1 MGKLLYSKLI
11 YITIMFFFIF
21 TVVLAQSGLKMEDPL
36 YQQGKILR
44 RNFKVIYQYF
54 SEVENGG
61 MVFSRGYL
69 YEKAYTDKNKYIS
82 EYELL
87 KEGLVKKYGKPILD
101 KQEWKDDGYKGMK
114 ALWGHAVSK
123 GKLTF
128 LSAWKTE
135 SLDIELSLYGKDYRI
150 YLEIHTK
157 TKG

>member
-1 MGKLLYSKLI
+1 MGKLLYSKSI

>member
-1 MGKLLYSKLI
+1 MKRLFYLKLI
-11 YITIMFFFIF
+11 YITIMFFFVF
-21 TVVLAQSGLKMEDPL
+21 TTVLAQSELKMEDPL
-36 YQQGKILR
+36 YQQGKILG
-44 RNFKVIYQYF
+44 RNFKVTYQYF
-54 SEVENGG
+54 SEEENGK

-69 YEKAYTDKNKYIS
+69 YEKVYSDKNKYIS

-87 KEGLVKKYGKPILD
+87 KEELVKEYRKPILD

-128 LSAWKTE
+128 LSAWKIE
-135 SLDIELSLYGKDYRI
+135 NLDIELSLYGKDYRI

-157 TKG
+157 TKE